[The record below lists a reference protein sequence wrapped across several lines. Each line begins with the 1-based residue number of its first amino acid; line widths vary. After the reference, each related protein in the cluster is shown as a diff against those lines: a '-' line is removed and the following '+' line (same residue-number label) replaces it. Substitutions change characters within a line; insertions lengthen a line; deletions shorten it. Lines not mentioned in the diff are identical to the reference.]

1 MTNLNNVAILC
12 VDDDPLVLDSLWLQL
27 DRSLG
32 KQFVVECAE
41 SAEEGFE
48 VIENLANQGIRLV
61 LIVSDFL
68 MPQMQGHEFVNLV
81 RAAHPSVKAI
91 VLSGQADETILDKML
106 QEGSIA
112 QYIRKPWDEKELLSA
127 ILSLT

>member
-1 MTNLNNVAILC
+1 MTNVNNVAILC

-48 VIENLANQGIRLV
+48 VIENLANQGLRLV
-61 LIVSDFL
+61 LIVSDWI
-68 MPQMQGHEFVNLV
+68 MPQMQGHEFVSRV
-81 RAAHPSVKAI
+81 RVAHPNVQAI
-91 VLSGQADETILDKML
+91 VLSGQADEIILDKML
-106 QEGSIA
+106 LQGSIA
-112 QYIRKPWDEKELLSA
+112 QYIRKPWDEEDLLSA
-127 ILSLT
+127 ILRLT

>member
-1 MTNLNNVAILC
+1 MTNVNNVAILC

-48 VIENLANQGIRLV
+48 VIENLANQGLRLV
-61 LIVSDFL
+61 LIVSDWI
-68 MPQMQGHEFVNLV
+68 MPQMQGHEFVSRV
-81 RAAHPSVKAI
+81 RAAHPNVQAI
-91 VLSGQADETILDKML
+91 VLSGQADEIILDKML
-106 QEGSIA
+106 LQGSIA
-112 QYIRKPWDEKELLSA
+112 QYIRKPWDEEDLLSA
-127 ILSLT
+127 ILRLT

>member
-1 MTNLNNVAILC
+1 MTNVNNVAILC

-48 VIENLANQGIRLV
+48 VIENLANQGLRLV
-61 LIVSDFL
+61 LVVSDWI
-68 MPQMQGHEFVNLV
+68 MPQMQGHEFVSRV
-81 RAAHPSVKAI
+81 RAAHPNLQAI
-91 VLSGQADETILDKML
+91 VLSGQADEIILDKML
-106 QEGSIA
+106 LQGSIA
-112 QYIRKPWDEKELLSA
+112 QYIRKPWDEEDLLSA
-127 ILSLT
+127 ILRLT

>member
-1 MTNLNNVAILC
+1 MTNVNNVAILC

-48 VIENLANQGIRLV
+48 VIENLANQGLRLV
-61 LIVSDFL
+61 LVVSDWI
-68 MPQMQGHEFVNLV
+68 MPQMQGHEFVSRV
-81 RAAHPSVKAI
+81 RVAHPNVQAI
-91 VLSGQADETILDKML
+91 VLSGQADEIILDKML
-106 QEGSIA
+106 LQGSIA
-112 QYIRKPWDEKELLSA
+112 QYIRKPWDEEDLLSA
-127 ILSLT
+127 ILRLT